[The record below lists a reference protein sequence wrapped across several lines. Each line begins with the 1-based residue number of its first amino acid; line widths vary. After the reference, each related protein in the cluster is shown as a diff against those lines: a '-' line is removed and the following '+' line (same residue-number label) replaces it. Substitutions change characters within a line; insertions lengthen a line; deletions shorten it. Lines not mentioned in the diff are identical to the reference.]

1 MRLQKRTCKQ
11 KIRRQTCVRR
21 ILKHFWRMK
30 VSDRVNEPED
40 SVLDSLKPEVGMTF
54 KTREA
59 A

>member
-1 MRLQKRTCKQ
+1 
-11 KIRRQTCVRR
+11 VRR
-21 ILKHFWRMK
+21 ILRHFWRMK

-40 SVLDSLKPEVGMTF
+40 SVLDNLKPEVGMTF